1 LVNPVTFNVSTSE
14 QMQAFGKQIGA
25 LLSAGDVV
33 VLSGPLGSGKTTFVQ
48 GLATQ
53 IEVQGVVTSPTFV
66 VSRVHKPTGSGLAL
80 VHVDAYRL
88 TSQSDLVDLDLD
100 ATKNAVFVIEWG
112 KDYVSG
118 FSENWLEIDID
129 RAQELSD
136 DSDPASG
143 IRTISVTAVGDR
155 WSDLSLSEPV
165 A

>member
-1 LVNPVTFNVSTSE
+1 
-14 QMQAFGKQIGA
+14 MQAFGKQIGA
-25 LLSAGDVV
+25 LLTAGDVV
-33 VLSGPLGSGKTTFVQ
+33 VLSGPLGAGKTTFVQ

-66 VSRVHKPTGSGLAL
+66 VSRVHKSQGSGLAL

-129 RAQELSD
+129 RTQELTD
-136 DSDPASG
+136 ESDPASG

>member
-1 LVNPVTFNVSTSE
+1 
-14 QMQAFGKQIGA
+14 MQAFGKQIGV
-25 LLSAGDVV
+25 LLTASDVV
-33 VLSGPLGSGKTTFVQ
+33 VLSGPLGAGKTTFVQ

-53 IEVQGVVTSPTFV
+53 IEVQGAVTSPTFV
-66 VSRVHKPTGSGLAL
+66 VSRVHKSQGSGLAL

-129 RAQELSD
+129 RAQELTD
-136 DSDPASG
+136 KSDPASG